1 MEHIKLDVMAMAAHP
16 DDIELGC
23 SGTLMV
29 QSERGWKTGIID
41 LTQGELGTRGTAQ
54 TRKEEAEAAAKVMKL
69 DVRENLEIP
78 DGFFENTKA
87 YQLKLIR
94 VIRKYRPEIVLANA
108 PEDRHPDHG
117 RAAQLIYDSCF
128 LAGLIKV
135 ETELDGKPQQA
146 WRPKQVFHYIQ
157 DRYLEPDF
165 VVDISPVIERKK
177 EAIRC
182 FKTQFM
188 ADKSDAL
195 QTYIST
201 PAFFDSVIHRSAM
214 FGKMIGRP
222 YGEGFITTKKLGVR
236 QLGDLMI

>member
-1 MEHIKLDVMAMAAHP
+1 MKDIKLDILAVAAHP

-29 QSERGWKTGIID
+29 HKRKGWKTGIID
-41 LTQGELGTRGTAQ
+41 LTAGELGTRGTADS
-54 TRKEEAEAAAKVMKL
+54 RRAEAEGAAKVMDL
-69 DVRENLEIP
+69 DVRENLQLP
-78 DGFFENTKA
+78 DGFFENTRSHQMA
-87 YQLKLIR
+87 LIR
-94 VIRKYRPEIVLANA
+94 MLRKYRPDIVLANA

-128 LAGLIKV
+128 LSGLIKI
-135 ETELDGKPQQA
+135 ETELDGHRQEA
-146 WRPKQVFHYIQ
+146 WRPRQVFHYIQ

-165 VVDISPVIERKK
+165 VVDITDVIAAKK

-188 ADKSDAL
+188 ADPGEQL

-201 PAFFDSVIHRSAM
+201 PAFFNSVIQRAEM
-214 FGKMIGRP
+214 MGKMIGVP

-236 QLGDLMI
+236 YLDDLLL